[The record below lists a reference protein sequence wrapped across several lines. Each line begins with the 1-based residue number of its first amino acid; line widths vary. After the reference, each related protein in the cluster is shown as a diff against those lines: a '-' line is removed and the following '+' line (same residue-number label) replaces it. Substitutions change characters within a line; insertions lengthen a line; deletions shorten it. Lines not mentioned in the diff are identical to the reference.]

1 MSSDSDNSQEPTPHR
16 RQLLRSRGQ
25 VAHST
30 ELNSVAVLV
39 AAIAGIMWCGTA
51 LCEQLA
57 EMLTAQLG
65 GSAWPART
73 AAAPD
78 VGIVLSHW
86 QTLAAGLAKPLF
98 AILGMAGCAAVA
110 SSLLQTGFLVL
121 PDRVSPDL
129 SRLHP
134 LEGLRRIVSADRAT
148 QVAFGVAKLVAIVAI
163 VVLLMADRFDELLA
177 LGTLDL
183 GQLGGAAWQL
193 CRHVLV
199 RTAAVLVALA
209 GLDYLWQRW
218 KIERA
223 LRMSPRELR
232 EELRALEPNP
242 QVLAARREARKRMA
256 ARYPV
261 ERK

>member
-25 VAHST
+25 VAHSA

-65 GSAWPART
+65 GNAWPAG
-73 AAAPD
+73 AAPD
-78 VGIVLSHW
+78 VGVVLSHW
-86 QTLAAGLAKPLF
+86 QTLATGLAKPLL

-129 SRLHP
+129 ARIDP
-134 LEGLRRIVSADRAT
+134 LAGLRRIVSADRAA
-148 QVAFGVAKLVAIVAI
+148 QVAFGAAKIVAAIAI
-163 VVLLMADRFDELLA
+163 VVLLMADRFNELLA

-193 CRHVLV
+193 CLAVLV
-199 RTAAVLVALA
+199 RAAGVLVVLA

-223 LRMSPRELR
+223 LRMSPSELR
-232 EELRALEPNP
+232 DELRALEPNP

-256 ARYPV
+256 R
-261 ERK
+261 R

>member
-25 VAHST
+25 VAHSA

-65 GSAWPART
+65 GNAWPAG
-73 AAAPD
+73 AAPD
-78 VGIVLSHW
+78 VGVVLSHW
-86 QTLAAGLAKPLF
+86 QTLATGLAKPLL

-129 SRLHP
+129 ARIDP
-134 LEGLRRIVSADRAT
+134 LAGLRRIVSADRAA
-148 QVAFGVAKLVAIVAI
+148 QVAFGAAKIVAAIAI
-163 VVLLMADRFDELLA
+163 VVLLMADRFNELLA

-193 CRHVLV
+193 CLAVLV
-199 RTAAVLVALA
+199 RAAGVLVVLA

-218 KIERA
+218 KVERA
-223 LRMSPRELR
+223 LRMSPSELR
-232 EELRALEPNP
+232 DELRALEPNP

-256 ARYPV
+256 R
-261 ERK
+261 R